1 MLLRS
6 YNLSMK
12 KIILTYDR
20 LYCEAPVFH
29 VYLCTRQNL
38 FCVCSSREIETDGL
52 GTLKKKTVQEITVIK
67 NTVNSLPLR
76 KKTFFWRLHLPILQ
90 TLQNTLHI
98 SFALSEYTRS
108 VISYRGR
115 NIWKLIPQGRAGE
128 PANFL
133 AAPAPEFFL
142 SGSGS
147 PALPRG
153 NYFWF
158 N

>member
-1 MLLRS
+1 MLRS

-76 KKTFFWRLHLPILQ
+76 KKLF
-90 TLQNTLHI
+90 
-98 SFALSEYTRS
+98 
-108 VISYRGR
+108 
-115 NIWKLIPQGRAGE
+115 
-128 PANFL
+128 FL
-133 AAPAPEFFL
+133 AASLTYIADFAEYFAHLVRFVRVH
-142 SGSGS
+142 SISYI
-147 PALPRG
+147 LPRKEYLKT
-153 NYFWF
+153 NSPR
-158 N
+158 